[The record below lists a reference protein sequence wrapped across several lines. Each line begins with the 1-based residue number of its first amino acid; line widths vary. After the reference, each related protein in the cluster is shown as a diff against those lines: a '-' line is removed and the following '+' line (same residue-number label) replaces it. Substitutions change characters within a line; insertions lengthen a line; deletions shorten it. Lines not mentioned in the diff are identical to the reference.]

1 MKKIVLKESQ
11 LNRLIKECVKDVLS
25 EENKFTSV
33 NAIYEGRKR
42 RKEAFISLHKKAKT
56 ANEDVMKRFYGLL
69 ANHNTPVRIDEI
81 TIDRLLKKHGGNG
94 MVNISA
100 NKTGLPQEIN
110 DENTK
115 SLIRDLR
122 QSGFSYLPTY
132 GGYRAENGVEDDY
145 EPSFVV
151 FNYDTKGNAR
161 DFDDLKQFALAMC
174 KKYDQDS
181 VLVKAPEQV
190 PVWLDRD
197 GNKANA
203 RESEKYWKND
213 PKQPYFTSFKS
224 KDAVESEIREKLMG
238 KYKTFCHRNNLPIT
252 KDGFDKFYKEHLN
265 DIDTIGKRYTYD
277 IGFNEC
283 YVNPIP
289 SQLSERMRRVG
300 EVMIWE

>member
-1 MKKIVLKESQ
+1 MNKKIIIKETK
-11 LNRLIKECVKDVLS
+11 LNRLIEDCVNIIF
-25 EENKFTSV
+25 EEQKH
-33 NAIYEGRKR
+33 R
-42 RKEAFISLHKKAKT
+42 REAFIALHEKAKT

-69 ANHNTPVRIDEI
+69 ANHNKPVRIDET
-81 TIDRLLKKHGGNG
+81 TIDRVLKKHGDNG

-100 NKTGLPQEIN
+100 NRSDMPQDIN

-122 QSGFSYLPTY
+122 QSGYSYLPTY
-132 GGYRAENGVEDDY
+132 GGYRAENGVEDNY

-151 FNYDTKGNAR
+151 FNYDAKGNVR
-161 DFDDLKQFALAMC
+161 NFDDLKQFALAMC
-174 KKYDQDS
+174 SKYDQDS
-181 VLVKAPEQV
+181 VLVKAPQQS
-190 PVWLDRD
+190 PVWLDRN

-203 RESEKYWKND
+203 RESNRYWKNN
-213 PKQPYFTSFKS
+213 PKQEYFTSFKS

-238 KYKTFCHRNNLPIT
+238 KYKTFCHRHNLPIT
-252 KDGFDKFYKEHLN
+252 KNGFDEFYKEHLN

-283 YVNPIP
+283 YVNPMP
-289 SQLSERMRRVG
+289 CQLSERMRRVG